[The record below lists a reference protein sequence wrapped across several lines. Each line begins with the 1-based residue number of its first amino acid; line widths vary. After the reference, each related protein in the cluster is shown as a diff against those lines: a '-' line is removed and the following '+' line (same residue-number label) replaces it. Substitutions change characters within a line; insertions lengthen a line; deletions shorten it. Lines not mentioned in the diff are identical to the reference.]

1 MAEPIII
8 AKVSAYSAGI
18 IKKYWH
24 IILILLLIVISI
36 PFLIFSVALNIL
48 FPQVDREGFA
58 LYKSLTN
65 ESEINWASFMAYDV
79 VRLDNYLK
87 ENRPDESVFDLIKV
101 SFTEYEIIETE
112 EEVIKVVGGR
122 QVTEVITNEEYK
134 VVRRIELQGYLQIK
148 ELLVS
153 LNYDTSEEN
162 MRVNSVTDFL
172 SGLNEK
178 EEYKIGTAIL
188 SDEEILDRF
197 DEKHKE
203 WFFALV
209 EILPLLDPSSEFDPD
224 KFIIPEVMDNP
235 DIPSIWPASGIVTS
249 EFGEVRLTHIHQGI
263 DIANVTGTPIRA
275 TANGTVIA
283 VGTSRN
289 FGKRIMIYHG
299 TDEESNTYVT
309 IYAHLSQFKVLVGE
323 KVSQGDIIGLMGN
336 TGVSTG
342 THLHYEV
349 RVNGISFNPRMF
361 LP

>member
-1 MAEPIII
+1 MAEPITIVKI
-8 AKVSAYSAGI
+8 SAYTAGF

-24 IILILLLIVISI
+24 IILTLLFIVTAI
-36 PFLIFSVALNIL
+36 PFLMFSVALNIL
-48 FPQVDREGFA
+48 FPQVDREGFT
-58 LYKSLTN
+58 LYKSLTE

-87 ENRPDESVFDLIKV
+87 ENRPNESVFDLLRV

-112 EEVIKVVGGR
+112 KEITRIIDGELVKEV
-122 QVTEVITNEEYK
+122 VTQKEYK
-134 VVRRIELQGYLQIK
+134 VVRELELQSYSSIK
-148 ELLVS
+148 ELLRS
-153 LNYDTSEEN
+153 LDYDTSEES
-162 MRVNSVTDFL
+162 MTIDSVTDFL
-172 SGLNEK
+172 DDLNEK
-178 EEYKIGTAIL
+178 EEYEIETAML
-188 SDEEILDRF
+188 TDEEISEGF

-224 KFIIPEVMDNP
+224 KFIIPEIINNS
-235 DIPSIWPASGIVTS
+235 DIPSIWPASGVVTS
-249 EFGEVRLTHIHQGI
+249 EFREVRLTHIHKGI
-263 DIANVTGTPIRA
+263 DISNYTGTPVRA

-283 VGTSRN
+283 VGTSGN

-299 TDEESNTYVT
+299 TDENGTTYVT
-309 IYAHLSQFKVLVGE
+309 VYAHLSEFKVEVGE
-323 KVSQGDIIGLMGN
+323 KVSQGDLIGLMGN

-349 RVNGISFNPRMF
+349 RINGTPVNPKYF